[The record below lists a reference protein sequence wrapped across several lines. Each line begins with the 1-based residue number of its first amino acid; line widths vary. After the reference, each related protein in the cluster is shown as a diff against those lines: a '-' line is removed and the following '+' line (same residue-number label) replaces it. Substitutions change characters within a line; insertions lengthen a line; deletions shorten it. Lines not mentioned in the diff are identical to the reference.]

1 MLLPNLFCTFRFV
14 GVLSCVEDIELGSE
28 EVRSY
33 FAYVTLCLFRE
44 LILFKTYEIVRSSLS
59 CSFLTAQQK
68 FVPIRKG
75 KCVLREKT
83 IEPSFVS

>member
-1 MLLPNLFCTFRFV
+1 MLLPYLFCTFRFV
-14 GVLSCVEDIELGSE
+14 RVLSRVEDVELGSE
-28 EVRSY
+28 EVGSY
-33 FAYVTLCLFRE
+33 FAYVTLCFFRE

-59 CSFLTAQQK
+59 CSFLTTQQK

-75 KCVLREKT
+75 KSVLREKT